1 MRREDG
7 GVLTKLLAW
16 LVLLAVAASV
26 GLFAYVRLQRP
37 LTAGAVT
44 ATTVGAGP
52 ADAVRLTPAGRIVVA
67 TTVVNDGRWPVTLT
81 GLAEDRAREDD
92 PYVATD
98 LGLGDGDTAA
108 LDALVPFAPLRLEPG
123 QGVGV
128 VVVFSPNPDQRC
140 RQYPVSAENR
150 SVLTEIDSFGV
161 AFELAGIR
169 GDQVVVTEEP
179 FATVG
184 PVTRPECEAVAASI

>member
-7 GVLTKLLAW
+7 GVLTKLVAW

-37 LTAGAVT
+37 LTAETAT

-52 ADAVRLTPAGRIVVA
+52 ADAVRLTPEGRIVVA

-81 GLAEDRAREDD
+81 GLAEDRARGGD
-92 PYVATD
+92 PYVATE
-98 LGLGDGDTAA
+98 LGLGDGDTAT

-128 VVVFSPNPDQRC
+128 VVVFTPNPGQRC
-140 RQYPVSAENR
+140 RQYPEDPTSE
-150 SVLTEIDSFGV
+150 SVIREIDSFGV

-169 GDQVVVTEEP
+169 GDQVVVTDEP

-184 PVTRPECEAVAASI
+184 PVTRAACEAVAA